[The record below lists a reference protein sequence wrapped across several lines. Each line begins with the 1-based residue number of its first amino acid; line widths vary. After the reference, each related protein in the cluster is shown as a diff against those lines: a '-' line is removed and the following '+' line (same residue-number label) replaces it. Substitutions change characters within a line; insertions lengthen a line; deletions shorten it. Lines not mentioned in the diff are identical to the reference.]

1 MNNTTH
7 LNLPYI
13 SAAQAQKHVTH
24 NEALRALDA
33 IVQLSV
39 LDRDISTPPSSPN
52 EGDRYIVATGA
63 SGDWTGQEHN
73 IAAFQD
79 GAWAFYSPNTGW
91 LAWVVDETLLVGW
104 EGASWVVSS
113 GGSGGSSANL
123 NPATGGLVGINAT
136 ADTTNRLSVNSPA
149 TLFNHEG
156 DSHQVKVNKNAN
168 TDTASV
174 LFQTGFSGRAEFG
187 LTGDDDFH
195 MKVSPDGST
204 FHEGLV
210 IDKDDG
216 VTSVKGLRNI
226 DTGVTL
232 SSVVFTPGGDG
243 VVSFYRVNTTHKENP
258 RTLTISAVSGDTVT
272 ITTGNAET
280 IFYNSAMNGVSYI
293 RIWNTSKVPA
303 QSAWVKAQPA
313 SNQITV
319 LDENDVSGWLN
330 GETLQ
335 LGDPDS
341 IVPGRVIAIDI
352 SPMLQNLFGT
362 VFPQKGIVCKSGFAP
377 ENGFAMALAM
387 SPSGEGG
394 SFISSN
400 SPTDGSWT
408 SSLLL
413 IPCSIAS
420 PISNSNLI
428 FVREHDFGGNLGITL
443 ITSIAVFV

>member
-24 NEALRALDA
+24 HEALRALDA

-39 LDRDISTPPSSPN
+39 LDRDISTPPTSPN

-113 GGSGGSSANL
+113 GGSGGGSANL

-243 VVSFYRVNTTHKENP
+243 TVSIYRNNTVSGQNP
-258 RTLTISAVSGDTVT
+258 RTAIINSISSDIITLTSSVAGTFIES
-272 ITTGNAET
+272 IME
-280 IFYNSAMNGVSYI
+280 GVSYI
-293 RIWNTSKVPA
+293 RIWNMSKSPE
-303 QSAWVKAQPA
+303 QSAWVMAKPTA
-313 SNQITV
+313 NQLRVTDSSHI
-319 LDENDVSGWLN
+319 SGWSN
-330 GETLQ
+330 SDTIQ
-335 LGDPDS
+335 VGDPTS
-341 IVPGRVIAIDI
+341 LIATGVMTLDI
-352 SPMLQNLFGT
+352 SPMLINLFGT
-362 VFPQKGIVCKSGFAP
+362 SFRQTGIMVKSAI
-377 ENGFAMALAM
+377 LAASSGDSITI
-387 SPSGEGG
+387 SPSGAGG
-394 SFISSN
+394 SFSAAAIFGSG
-400 SPTDGSWT
+400 DGNT
-408 SSLLL
+408 I
-413 IPCSIAS
+413 IPCSDLS
-420 PISNSNLI
+420 PISNSNL
-428 FVREHDFGGNLGITL
+428 VRIREGISGTAGIRL
-443 ITSIAVFV
+443 VSSVGVFL